1 MFQIVLI
8 DDSAKDTQQI
18 AQLLSSHPAH
28 FSHEL
33 HSFSSLAA
41 GFKHLNHAST
51 DLLLLDLEFTYQNIT
66 DLPYLDHIPKSIP
79 VIIVSHLSHFQL
91 SLAHRE
97 NIRGFVHK
105 SKLQADLLPTIL
117 RVLDTVSTP
126 RPIAHTVK
134 FPPLNPAKDF
144 GIEININRIR
154 YIEFFT
160 RNTYHVYLTDGRK
173 NEIKSVPLKE
183 FMLLLQEQG
192 IENLCQISRNQLI
205 NLHYISSIVK
215 IDHSRIA
222 VRLVN
227 LPTEFIVGKQYEG
240 GLLTLLAAK

>member
-8 DDSAKDTQQI
+8 DDSAKDSQQI

-28 FSHEL
+28 LPHEL
-33 HSFSSLAA
+33 HTFSSLAA
-41 GFKHLNHAST
+41 GFKHVNHAST
-51 DLLLLDLEFTYQNIT
+51 DLLLLDLEFTYHNIT
-66 DLPYLDHIPKSIP
+66 ALPYIELLPKSVP

-91 SLAHRE
+91 SLAHKE
-97 NIRGFVHK
+97 NIRAFVHK
-105 SKLQADLLPTIL
+105 SNLQTDLLPAIH
-117 RVLDTVSTP
+117 RVLDTASTP
-126 RPIAHTVK
+126 RPVAHTVK

-160 RNTYHVYLTDGRK
+160 RNTYHVHLTDGSK
-173 NEIKSVPLKE
+173 SEIKSLPLKE
-183 FMLLLQEQG
+183 FIQLLQEQG
-192 IENLCQISRNQLI
+192 IQNLCQISRNQLI
-205 NLHYISSIVK
+205 NLHYISSIDK

-227 LPTEFIVGKQYEG
+227 LPIEFIVGKQYEE
-240 GLLTLLAAK
+240 GLLTLLTAK